1 VSPRLVARL
10 RNAAIDAWLGVRTR
24 GVAPTS
30 IEDGCQCATL
40 DYASIG
46 RVLDELGTSEDD
58 VIVDVGCG
66 RGRVV
71 CALAQ
76 RRVREVVG
84 VEGDPEI
91 ARECAEN
98 VERMRRRGR
107 VRAGAVGVVAALADS
122 AEVDDVWRRA
132 TALYLFAPFG
142 AATLRRVLAAVR
154 RSAAGPV
161 RLVYVNSLDETPML
175 ETGWRR
181 TGGWPEGRGPGREHP
196 VSFWSL

>member
-1 VSPRLVARL
+1 MSPRVVARL

-30 IEDGCQCATL
+30 VEDGCQCATL
-40 DYASIG
+40 DYASID
-46 RVLDELGTSEDD
+46 VILDALGTSAAD
-58 VIVDVGCG
+58 VVVDVGCG

-71 CALAQ
+71 CALAR

-84 VEGDPEI
+84 VEGDPAI
-91 ARECAEN
+91 ARECAAN
-98 VERMRRRGR
+98 VERMRGRDR
-107 VRAGAVGVVAALADS
+107 VRAGAVSVVAALAD
-122 AEVDDVWRRA
+122 AEQADAVWRRA

-161 RLVYVNSLDETPML
+161 RLVYVNSLDETPL
-175 ETGWRR
+175 AESGWRR
-181 TGGWPEGRGPGREHP
+181 TAGWPAGRGAGREHP
-196 VSFWSL
+196 VSFWTL